1 MKQPR
6 ILLIEQDPVLK
17 ARIAAALEEAGF
29 SVTTAEDVVEGLKNV
44 YESYA
49 DLAILANGLP
59 LVDGE
64 EPVLYFRQTSYL
76 PILVLGSDEERM
88 ETLDLGAD
96 AYMPKPPSLREL
108 VARVRSLLRRKSS
121 HGPRSA
127 N

>member
-1 MKQPR
+1 VKQPR
-6 ILLIEQDPVLK
+6 ILVIEQDPVLT
-17 ARIAAALEEAGF
+17 ASIVSALEEAGF
-29 SVTTAEDVVEGLKNV
+29 SVTTAEDVVEGLRKV
-44 YESYA
+44 YENYA

-76 PILVLGSDEERM
+76 PILVLGNDDESM

-96 AYMPKPPSLREL
+96 AYMPRPPSLREL

>member
-1 MKQPR
+1 VKQPR
-6 ILLIEQDPVLK
+6 ILVIEQDPVLT
-17 ARIAAALEEAGF
+17 ASIVSALEEAGF
-29 SVTTAEDVVEGLKNV
+29 SVTTANDVVEGLRKV
-44 YESYA
+44 YENYA

-76 PILVLGSDEERM
+76 PILVLGNDDESM

-96 AYMPKPPSLREL
+96 AYMPRPPSLQEL

-121 HGPRSA
+121 RGPRSA

>member
-6 ILLIEQDPVLK
+6 ILVIEQDPVLT
-17 ARIAAALEEAGF
+17 ASIVAALEEAGF
-29 SVTTAEDVVEGLKNV
+29 SVTTAEDVVEGLRKV
-44 YESYA
+44 YENYA

-76 PILVLGSDEERM
+76 PILVLGNDEERM

-96 AYMPKPPSLREL
+96 AYMPRPPSLREL